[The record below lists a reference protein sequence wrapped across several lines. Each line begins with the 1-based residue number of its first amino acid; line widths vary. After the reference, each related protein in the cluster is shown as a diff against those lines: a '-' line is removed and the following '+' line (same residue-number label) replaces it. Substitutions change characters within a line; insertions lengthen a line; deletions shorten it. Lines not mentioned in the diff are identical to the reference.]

1 MAMRKMTMVL
11 AAALAVGALAAGCGS
26 AKDSGGGTKL
36 NGDPVKGQVA
46 FESTCI
52 SCHGNDAQ
60 GLPGS
65 GKNLVKK
72 SDWMKKQDDAALLAF
87 VKTGRP
93 VSDPLNTT
101 QVDMPPK
108 GGNPALT
115 DDDLTNII
123 AYIRSL
129 QAKAGDK

>member
-1 MAMRKMTMVL
+1 MTMRKMTMVL
-11 AAALAVGALAAGCGS
+11 AAVLAVGALAAGCGS
-26 AKDSGGGTKL
+26 AKDSGGTKL

-52 SCHGNDAQ
+52 SCHGNDAM

-65 GKNLVKK
+65 GKNLVKR
-72 SDWMKKQDDAALLAF
+72 SDWMKKQDDVALLAF

-93 VSDPLNTT
+93 TTDPLNTT

-115 DDDLTNII
+115 DEDLTNII

-129 QAKAGDK
+129 QAKAGEK

>member
-1 MAMRKMTMVL
+1 MGLRKMTLVV
-11 AAALAVGALAAGCGS
+11 AAALLVGLVAGCGNGGKES
-26 AKDSGGGTKL
+26 GGTKL

-52 SCHGNDAQ
+52 SCHGNDGQ

-93 VSDPLNTT
+93 TTDPLNTT
-101 QVDMPPK
+101 QVDMPPR

-115 DDDLTNII
+115 DEDLTNII
-123 AYIRSL
+123 AYVRSL
-129 QAKAGDK
+129 QAKAGEK